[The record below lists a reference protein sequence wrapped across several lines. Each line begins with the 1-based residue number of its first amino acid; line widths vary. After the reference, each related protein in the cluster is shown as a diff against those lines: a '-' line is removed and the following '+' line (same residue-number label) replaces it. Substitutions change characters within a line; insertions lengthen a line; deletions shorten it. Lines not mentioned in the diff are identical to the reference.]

1 MEELYFGTV
10 QRINNRNSKYLSGVS
25 NKKLA
30 RSRGI
35 HSVQLRRQKRHE
47 ITNKRRFPGNSQIT
61 HTQNSP
67 EEVRLEIESYYQ
79 LFSSQRVP
87 PSEKLELLG
96 IIRNYVCASAI
107 SPDFF
112 LHSGYIP
119 LLIHQLN
126 EDNFILQKEAA
137 LILCNIALG
146 DTPVVKHMVD
156 SGIVETAMGL
166 IDPISSEVTHN
177 LVWCLGN
184 LAGDSLNLRKL
195 LLSKGLLECI
205 LALLECDCETD
216 IKLFETT
223 I

>member
-1 MEELYFGTV
+1 MEELYCGTV
-10 QRINNRNSKYLSGVS
+10 QRINNRNSEYLSGVNN
-25 NKKLA
+25 NKLT

-47 ITNKRRFPGNSQIT
+47 ITNKRRFLGNRQIT
-61 HTQNSP
+61 YTQNSP
-67 EEVRLEIESYYQ
+67 EEVRLEIENYCQ
-79 LFSSQRVP
+79 LLSSQRTTLT
-87 PSEKLELLG
+87 EKLELLG
-96 IIRNYVCASAI
+96 IIRNYVCDSAI

-112 LHSGYIP
+112 LYFGYIP

-126 EDNFILQKEAA
+126 EDSSTVQREAA

-146 DTPVVKHMVD
+146 DTPVVKHMVA

-184 LAGDSLNLRKL
+184 LAGDSLSLRKL

-205 LALLECDCETD
+205 LDLLE
-216 IKLFETT
+216 
-223 I
+223 